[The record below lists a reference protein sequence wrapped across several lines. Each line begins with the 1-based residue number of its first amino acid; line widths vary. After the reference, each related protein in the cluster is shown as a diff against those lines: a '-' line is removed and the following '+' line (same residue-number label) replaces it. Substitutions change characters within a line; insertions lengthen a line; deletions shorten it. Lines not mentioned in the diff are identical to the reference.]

1 MEKIHL
7 DCNAT
12 KSYKEHKWKWKL
24 LSRVWLCDPWT
35 MEPMGVSRPGYW
47 SGSPFP
53 SPDLPNPGME
63 PTSPGMQVDSL
74 PLGLQGTP
82 RAQAFRSKDGGLSS
96 GSSLNLCLRFLT
108 CKMGLY
114 IYFKEIL
121 GVTKGNKVKVLCKW
135 SSVLKIMVILLV
147 GMAKSQFENWENKKD
162 GWELIDWD
170 LRDISTNQ

>member
-1 MEKIHL
+1 MGHL
-7 DCNAT
+7 
-12 KSYKEHKWKWKL
+12 SL
-24 LSRVWLCDPWT
+24 LQEIFPTQGWNPRLQECRWILYRWASR
-35 MEPMGVSRPGYW
+35 EA
-47 SGSPFP
+47 
-53 SPDLPNPGME
+53 
-63 PTSPGMQVDSL
+63 Q
-74 PLGLQGTP
+74 

-108 CKMGLY
+108 CKMGSY

-162 GWELIDWD
+162 GWELID
-170 LRDISTNQ
+170 